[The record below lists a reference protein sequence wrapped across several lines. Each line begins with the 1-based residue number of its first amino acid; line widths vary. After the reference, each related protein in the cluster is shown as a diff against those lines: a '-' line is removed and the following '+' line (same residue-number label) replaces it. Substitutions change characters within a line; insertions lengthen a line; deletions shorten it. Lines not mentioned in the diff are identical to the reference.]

1 MKSFDNVWEEIH
13 ATQEWGKYPSE
24 PVIRFMAR
32 NYYKK
37 DRKSIKVLDFGCG
50 GGNHTW
56 YLSKEGF
63 SVYAFDGSISAIDK
77 VKQLLE
83 KERLSAC
90 LKVMD
95 ALELDYEDN
104 FFDCIIDNA
113 TIYANKYQNIKLMY
127 SKIFKILKE
136 GGRLLTVNFS
146 TNTTG
151 YGTGKELEK
160 NTFCDITSGR
170 LEGRGI
176 THFFEEDELKNIL
189 SDIGFI
195 NIIIDKMQYTDMGD
209 TVGQFL
215 VQAEKPLLP

>member
-56 YLSKEGF
+56 YLAKEGF

-113 TIYANKYQNIKLMY
+113 TIYANKYRNIKLMY

-160 NTFCDITSGR
+160 K
-170 LEGRGI
+170 
-176 THFFEEDELKNIL
+176 HIL
-189 SDIGFI
+189 
-195 NIIIDKMQYTDMGD
+195 
-209 TVGQFL
+209 
-215 VQAEKPLLP
+215 

>member
-1 MKSFDNVWEEIH
+1 M
-13 ATQEWGKYPSE
+13 
-24 PVIRFMAR
+24 
-32 NYYKK
+32 
-37 DRKSIKVLDFGCG
+37 
-50 GGNHTW
+50 
-56 YLSKEGF
+56 
-63 SVYAFDGSISAIDK
+63 DK

-95 ALELDYEDN
+95 ALELDYKDN

-113 TIYANKYQNIKLMY
+113 TIYANKYRNIKLMY

-170 LEGRGI
+170 LEGR
-176 THFFEEDELKNIL
+176 
-189 SDIGFI
+189 
-195 NIIIDKMQYTDMGD
+195 
-209 TVGQFL
+209 
-215 VQAEKPLLP
+215 